1 MNLARA
7 SDLSLFFQ
15 PFLTK
20 LAICTNQ
27 LFLSNRHTSLLFST
41 PAFIF
46 LPSMLSFLNHPFSAT
61 ILNFLHTNH
70 CHTTNFMVF
79 LYNIVNTL
87 KQHSSVEVI
96 LFSTFARFYIF
107 FWNTFKCGSVRRLF
121 GKPDILHKNLLF
133 FILFVLIT
141 RLKTI
146 TLTPL
151 VYFSIS
157 LV

>member
-41 PAFIF
+41 PAFLF
-46 LPSMLSFLNHPFSAT
+46 LPSMLSFLNHPFTAT
-61 ILNFLHTNH
+61 ILNFLHTNYY
-70 CHTTNFMVF
+70 HTTNFMVF

-87 KQHSSVEVI
+87 KQHSSVVVI
-96 LFSTFARFYIF
+96 LFSTFARFHIF
-107 FWNTFKCGSVRRLF
+107 SG
-121 GKPDILHKNLLF
+121 
-133 FILFVLIT
+133 T
-141 RLKTI
+141 RLNAVLCKDCLENQI
-146 TLTPL
+146 F
-151 VYFSIS
+151 YIKICFFSFF
-157 LV
+157 LF